1 MVGGRPMS
9 SKLSVAVIDWLVTE
23 RGLSHEQIAEILEV
37 TPGFIN
43 RVRGRERGL
52 TTEQLEEL
60 AEAVG
65 VAFGAMLL
73 AILPPEKP
81 DSKYAELRKLGEAVL
96 VQGGKA
102 MLAIRQSIAEMAA
115 TKG

>member
-1 MVGGRPMS
+1 MVRGRPMS

-52 TTEQLEEL
+52 TTE
-60 AEAVG
+60 
-65 VAFGAMLL
+65 
-73 AILPPEKP
+73 
-81 DSKYAELRKLGEAVL
+81 
-96 VQGGKA
+96 
-102 MLAIRQSIAEMAA
+102 
-115 TKG
+115 